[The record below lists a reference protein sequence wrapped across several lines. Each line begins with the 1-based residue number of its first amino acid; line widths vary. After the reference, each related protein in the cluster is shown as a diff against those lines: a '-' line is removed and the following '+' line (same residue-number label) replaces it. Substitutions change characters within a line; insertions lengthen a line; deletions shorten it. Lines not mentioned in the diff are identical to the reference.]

1 MSNVR
6 VSTMVLGAIFA
17 AGSCAAQ
24 DAASI
29 EAVSPVA
36 EVSPWSWFGD
46 VMLRGNRTDDIP
58 RLVDPSFSALFAR
71 GRFGVAWDPVP
82 TLEFGAAI
90 KLAASSSD
98 NADDRLRN
106 VNERSNDVSVD
117 RLYVR
122 WKPGENASILAG
134 KSAFPLQLSPLLWDA
149 DLRPVG
155 ASADISFATGEFDR
169 LQLVGGYFAGDLPY
183 GDDSRIGAA
192 QLAWHWH
199 EGAPASTSVLVSY
212 LDFGDLEH
220 LVLQG
225 QSRTNRRI
233 AGTNRLVSDYRL
245 LDVQLVGR
253 AQVADL
259 PLEVR
264 LDVARNLGG
273 RPAQR
278 GARQCAARRQPPRA
292 RLGDRHCRAAH
303 PARRGHGGV
312 QLGRLVVSQLGAWRD
327 AVAGLRFQRHLE
339 RPPGR
344 VPRTSRWGRRSDR
357 SRAAGHLRPLVARL
371 PVLN

>member
-29 EAVSPVA
+29 DAANPA
-36 EVSPWSWFGD
+36 GEVSPWSWFGD

-71 GRFGVAWDPVP
+71 GRFGAAWDPVP

-106 VNERSNDVSVD
+106 VNERSNDVALD

-122 WKPGENASILAG
+122 WKPGESASVLAG

-155 ASADISFATGEFDR
+155 ASAELSFATGEFDR
-169 LQLVGGYFAGDLPY
+169 LQLLGGYFAGDLPY

-192 QLAWHWH
+192 QLAWHWR
-199 EGAPASTSVLVSY
+199 EGAPAGASVLVSY
-212 LDFGDLEH
+212 LAFSDLEQ

-233 AGTNRLVSDYRL
+233 AGSNRLVSDFRL
-245 LDVQLVGR
+245 LDLQLVGR
-253 AQVADL
+253 ARVADL

-264 LDVARNLGG
+264 LDVARNLGADDQRNAARASAQLG
-273 RPAQR
+273 DSRRARGWEIGIAAQR
-278 GARQCAARRQPPRA
+278 IQ
-292 RLGDRHCRAAH
+292 
-303 PARRGHGGV
+303 
-312 QLGRLVVSQLGAWRD
+312 RD
-327 AVAGLRFQRHLE
+327 AVMAAFN
-339 RPPGR
+339 
-344 VPRTSRWGRRSDR
+344 SDDWWFHSWAR
-357 SRAAGHLRPLVARL
+357 GVMPWLAYGFSDTWSARL
-371 PVLN
+371 AAFHERRDGVADPTDRVLLDVYARW